1 MKSAAAGN
9 GKAVP
14 GTAAH
19 YAKMQII
26 AGPRGLRSG
35 RILSLEK
42 LSEKIYKK
50 IILIP
55 LHESENYCILLEMHL

>member
-1 MKSAAAGN
+1 M
-9 GKAVP
+9 P
-14 GTAAH
+14 LELPRIH
-19 YAKMQII
+19 AKMQII
-26 AGPRGLRSG
+26 ASDRAGLLKDARTAY
-35 RILSLEK
+35 ILRLEK